1 MRKRFPLWTLVLPV
15 LFCAGLVRAED
26 KPNFSGT
33 WKQNNEKSK
42 LNRPSTLKSYVNK
55 IEHKDPNLK
64 VVTTLVGDRG
74 EYTYERSY
82 TTGGKEQV
90 TKDREGDEFHTT
102 VKWEGKTLVFETSEV
117 ERERKLTTTEKWTL
131 SEDGKTLTKVR
142 RTSGPRGDLENTYV
156 LEKQ

>member
-1 MRKRFPLWTLVLPV
+1 MRKRFPLWTLILPA
-15 LFCAGLVRAED
+15 LFCSILIRAED
-26 KPNFSGT
+26 KANLSGA

-42 LNRPSTLKSYVNK
+42 LSRPSTLKSYVNK

-64 VVTTLVGDRG
+64 VVTTTVGDRG
-74 EYTYERSY
+74 ESSYERSY
-82 TTGGKEQV
+82 TTDGKEQV

-102 VKWEGKTLVFETSEV
+102 VKWEGKTLVFETMEV
-117 ERERKLTTTEKWTL
+117 EGERKLTTTEKWTV

-142 RTSGPRGDLENTYV
+142 RTSGPRGDTENTYV